1 MFREKIKVLDC
12 TIRDGGLINNYQ
24 FTDDF
29 VKAVYRAA
37 CDSGVD
43 IVELGK
49 KLAESD
55 DYSRDKFGKWN
66 FCDDD
71 DLKRVIDS
79 YECENPPQ
87 IAVMFDVGRVD
98 IAGLQPAD
106 QTPVDMVRT
115 ACYVLD
121 IDKGIDLSKRAKDL
135 GYQTTINIMASSA
148 AIKTDLEEGLAEIN
162 EAAEV
167 DYLYLVDSFGA
178 FYSEQ
183 VTDYLNM
190 YKKFAPD
197 KELGF
202 HAHNNQQLA
211 FSNTQQAIIDG
222 VNLLDATIN
231 GIGRGAGNCN
241 LELLLNFLKN
251 PKFDVKPVYK
261 VIQEEFV
268 PLRQEIE
275 WGFNDLYG
283 ISGHLNQH
291 PRTAMRCRSQED
303 VKDKCYDFYHLSTQS
318 DDVTLT

>member
-1 MFREKIKVLDC
+1 MFREEIKVLDC
-12 TIRDGGLINNYQ
+12 TIRDGGLINNYH
-24 FTDDF
+24 FTDDL
-29 VKAVYRAA
+29 VKATYRAA

-55 DYSRDKFGKWN
+55 EYTREKYGRWN

-71 DLKRVIDS
+71 DLKRVIDAHDS
-79 YECENPPQ
+79 EHRPL
-87 IAVMFDVGRVD
+87 IAVMYDVGRAD
-98 IAGLQPAD
+98 INALQPRD
-106 QTPVDMVRT
+106 QSPFDMIRV
-115 ACYVLD
+115 ASYVAD
-121 IDKGIDLSKRAKDL
+121 IDKGLDLCKRSKDQ
-135 GYQTTINIMASSA
+135 GYLTTINIMACSA
-148 AIKTDLEEGLAEIN
+148 VPHIDLVEALQQVN
-162 EAAEV
+162 ETKEV
-167 DYLYLVDSFGA
+167 DYLYLVDSYGA

-183 VTDYLNM
+183 VTSFLKL
-190 YKKFAPD
+190 YKEHAPD

-251 PKFDVKPVYK
+251 PKFDVAPVYK
-261 VIQEEFV
+261 AIQEHFV
-268 PLRQEIE
+268 PLREEIE
-275 WGFNDLYG
+275 WGFNDIYG

-291 PRTAMRCRSQED
+291 PREAMKFR
-303 VKDKCYDFYHLSTQS
+303 KDKENLDNCYDFLNKSLKL
-318 DDVTLT
+318 DG

>member
-1 MFREKIKVLDC
+1 MFREEIKVLDC
-12 TIRDGGLINNYQ
+12 TIRDGGLINNYH
-24 FTDDF
+24 FTDDL
-29 VKAVYRAA
+29 VKATYRAA

-55 DYSRDKFGKWN
+55 EYTREKYGRWN

-71 DLKRVIDS
+71 DLNRVIDAHES
-79 YECENPPQ
+79 DHRPL
-87 IAVMFDVGRVD
+87 IAVMYDVGRADVD
-98 IAGLQPAD
+98 ALQPRD
-106 QTPVDMVRT
+106 QSPFDMVRT
-115 ACYVLD
+115 ASYVAD
-121 IDKGIDLSKRAKDL
+121 IDKGLDLCKRSKDQ
-135 GYQTTINIMASSA
+135 GYLTTINIMACSA
-148 AIKTDLEEGLAEIN
+148 VPNSDLIEALQQVN
-162 EAAEV
+162 ETKEV
-167 DYLYLVDSFGA
+167 DYLYLVDSYGA

-183 VTDYLNM
+183 VTSFLKL
-190 YKKFAPD
+190 YKEHAPD

-251 PKFDVKPVYK
+251 PKFDVAPVYK
-261 VIQEEFV
+261 AIQEHFV
-268 PLRQEIE
+268 PLREEIE
-275 WGFNDLYG
+275 WGFNDIYG

-291 PRTAMRCRSQED
+291 PREAMKFR
-303 VKDKCYDFYHLSTQS
+303 KDMEKRDNCYDFLNKSLKL
-318 DDVTLT
+318 DG